1 MFTGLIESCSEVLS
15 LSSRVGGKRLVIRS
29 LFNDV
34 SLGESIAVN
43 GVCLTALLENEGEL
57 AFDLS
62 AETLDRT
69 NLSALSVGSCVNLE
83 RAMLAS
89 TRFGGHYVTGHVDT
103 IASIQAIRPEGDY
116 LCVEVGGFTTQERA
130 YLLTKGSITLNGV
143 SLTINA
149 VEEGVIHLML
159 VPHTLLKTTLK
170 YAKVGDSLNVEFDYI
185 ARLVAHQ
192 LGSCVDSTIMSSF
205 LRVHHDAEVKT

>member
-1 MFTGLIESCSEVLS
+1 MFTGLITSCSEVLS
-15 LSSRVGGKRLVIRS
+15 LRSQAGGQRLVILS
-29 LFNDV
+29 TFDDV

-43 GVCLTALLENEGEL
+43 GVCLTALLEKEGEL

-62 AETLDRT
+62 QETLNLT
-69 NLSALSVGSCVNLE
+69 NLSALSVGEHVNLE

-89 TRFGGHYVTGHVDT
+89 TRFGGHYVTGHIDT
-103 IASIQAIRPEGDY
+103 VASIKNIMPQGDY
-116 LCVEVGGFTTQERA
+116 IVFEVGDFSAKERA
-130 YLLTKGSITLNGV
+130 YLLSKGSITLNGV

-149 VEEGVIHLML
+149 VEEGIIRIML
-159 VPHTLLKTTLK
+159 VPHTLLKTMLK
-170 YAKVGDSLNVEFDYI
+170 YAKVGDKLNVEFDYI

-205 LRVHHDAEVKT
+205 LRVHHDTEV